1 MHINPSMMVDLARE
15 RQREIIRQAERDRLV
30 SQVRSEVRAARR
42 ALRAEGAHPARWRI
56 ALKPSARLQ

>member
-1 MHINPSMMVDLARE
+1 MYVNPSLMVDLART

-30 SQVRSEVRAARR
+30 SQGRSEARAARR
-42 ALRAEGAHPARWRI
+42 ARRAEGARPTGWRI